1 MEKLKLI
8 SIIMYISWFRMYT
21 FLIVIYYISSMAMVV
36 IILLLYI
43 SRVEIWPTPDK
54 PLRTIVFMALV
65 NSWLFINLLL
75 AIYLGMVRPIEIM
88 FTGFIWVAA
97 SIISILTGLV
107 ISIWAWINFKSI
119 KRILGLRIDN
129 LIISGP
135 YRYVRHPQY
144 LSILL
149 ITLGLAI
156 LFNSLY
162 LLIYAV
168 SASASFILLGLM
180 EERKL
185 EELFSHKYLLY
196 KKSTPLLIPLIKI
209 RKSK

>member
-1 MEKLKLI
+1 
-8 SIIMYISWFRMYT
+8 
-21 FLIVIYYISSMAMVV
+21 
-36 IILLLYI
+36 
-43 SRVEIWPTPDK
+43 
-54 PLRTIVFMALV
+54 MALV

-88 FTGFIWVAA
+88 SMGFIWIAA
-97 SIISILTGLV
+97 SIIFILTGLV

-119 KRILGLRIDN
+119 KRILGLRIDK

-162 LLIYAV
+162 LLIYA
-168 SASASFILLGLM
+168 ASASVLFILLGLM

-185 EELFSHKYLLY
+185 EELFSHKYLSY